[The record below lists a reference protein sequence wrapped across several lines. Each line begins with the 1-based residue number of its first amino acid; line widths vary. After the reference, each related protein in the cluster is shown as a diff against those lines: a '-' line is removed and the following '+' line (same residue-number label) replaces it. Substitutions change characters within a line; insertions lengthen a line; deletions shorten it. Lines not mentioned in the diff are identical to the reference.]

1 MPRDGSGR
9 SHNEVD
15 DSHDIVHGAGDK
27 DVCEQ
32 HSQCVV
38 AVLIT
43 NDVRFQTPAS
53 SGVDRS
59 SKAVPP
65 PEPESGNALEGMG
78 ASGGGDKTTG
88 SGKGPVKPSVDEE
101 AEKAG
106 K

>member
-1 MPRDGSGR
+1 M
-9 SHNEVD
+9 
-15 DSHDIVHGAGDK
+15 
-27 DVCEQ
+27 
-32 HSQCVV
+32 V

-43 NDVRFQTPAS
+43 DDVRSQTPAA

-78 ASGGGDKTTG
+78 ASGGGDKATG
-88 SGKGPVKPSVDEE
+88 SGKGPVKSTVDEE